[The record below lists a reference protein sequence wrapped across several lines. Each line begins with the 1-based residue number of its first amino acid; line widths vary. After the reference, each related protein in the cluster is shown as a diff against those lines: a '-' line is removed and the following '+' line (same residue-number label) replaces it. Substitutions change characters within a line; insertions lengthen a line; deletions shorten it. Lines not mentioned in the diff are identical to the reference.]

1 MEVGETLDVDR
12 IEESRRDAVIGR
24 KVILFKSTASTNDI
38 AWEYAGNAAYHGL
51 CVLAEEQ
58 TRGRGRRGRKWQ
70 SRPGESI
77 LCSILL
83 IEAAIGA
90 ELLTLTAAVATAEA
104 IRDHCGLNACIK
116 WPNDVLVDGKKLAG
130 ILVEK
135 RTVSGRMC
143 CVVGLGINCT
153 QDAGAFEGQTLRA
166 PATSVRME
174 TGKIIDRT
182 GLVCAL
188 MAGMEEWLGKAMVG
202 TTTTMVGTAHPTA
215 AMVGTARP
223 TENAVVRR
231 WSQLSTLL
239 GRHVTVECDNEHFSG
254 FCRGMD
260 PSEGLVVQLDS
271 GAVRAFAASQTSLVR
286 AE

>member
-58 TRGRGRRGRKWQ
+58 TRGRGRRGRRWQ
-70 SRPGESI
+70 SGAGESI

-83 IEAAIGA
+83 IEAAIEA

-116 WPNDVLVDGKKLAG
+116 WPNDVLVDGKNLAG

-153 QDAGAFEGQTLRA
+153 QDAGAFEGHTLRA
-166 PATSVRME
+166 PATSLRIE
-174 TGKIIDRT
+174 TGEAIDRT
-182 GLVCAL
+182 EL
-188 MAGMEEWLGKAMVG
+188 AGRVMGTVEEWLGKATG
-202 TTTTMVGTAHPTA
+202 ERGAS
-215 AMVGTARP
+215 RP
-223 TENAVVRR
+223 AENAVVRR

-254 FCRGMD
+254 FCRGWIHRWVW
-260 PSEGLVVQLDS
+260 SCSLIRGRY
-271 GAVRAFAASQTSLVR
+271 VRLRQVKQVWFGRSKIWRRRHFVI
-286 AE
+286 